1 MLKHNHPRFAV
12 EFIDF
17 QSHKLVSSKAC
28 ACSTK
33 TLQGKPANI
42 ALLTAASWG
51 NKREPQ
57 NPTSGDGSKIMPTSR
72 KNKKKV
78 RTLVPILSI

>member
-1 MLKHNHPRFAV
+1 MLTHNHPRFAV

-42 ALLTAASWG
+42 ALFTAAFG
-51 NKREPQ
+51 GDKREPQ
-57 NPTSGDGSKIMPTSR
+57 NKTSGDGSKLR
-72 KNKKKV
+72 WLHEKKV
-78 RTLVPILSI
+78 RTLVPILPI